1 MVLYNLCSH
10 HRFYNNCDKTTTNSA
25 ARVWFR
31 FHPGICNVCGF
42 FSSCLVS
49 SQASSAIKPRQQSS
63 LQTFKRNIEPSNFL
77 RGAKLSSGQL
87 LKCVQFHWNLNDFR
101 DRASDR
107 KRLLPSTATSMLH
120 HFHSS
125 KKFSSKNCL
134 CVSFGSV
141 SLSRNRPGRPQGAA
155 SSTGNTTG
163 NHG

>member
-1 MVLYNLCSH
+1 MLQRGYDFVFTLEFVTFAGLF
-10 HRFYNNCDKTTTNSA
+10 RPALSA
-25 ARVWFR
+25 V
-31 FHPGICNVCGF
+31 
-42 FSSCLVS
+42 
-49 SQASSAIKPRQQSS
+49 KPRQQSS
-63 LQTFKRNIEPSNFL
+63 LVSNQAFKRSNEILNLQTFL

-101 DRASDR
+101 ERASDR

-125 KKFSSKNCL
+125 KNFSSKNCL

-163 NHG
+163 NTGNTRVTHG